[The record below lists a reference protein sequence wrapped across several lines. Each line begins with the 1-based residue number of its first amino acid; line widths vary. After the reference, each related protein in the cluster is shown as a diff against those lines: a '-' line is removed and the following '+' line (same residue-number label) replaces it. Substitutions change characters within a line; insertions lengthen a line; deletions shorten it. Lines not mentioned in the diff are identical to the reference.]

1 MKITDH
7 DHDKY
12 ITTLGFNNL
21 AARVFTARLAQANIV
36 MQTDVEKSLSNQNK
50 INKSKHLLVENEFK
64 KLQIFDPVYFRGKS
78 HFEKDGAQKFLVFQS
93 VYRYFK
99 RVAGVGCDNYIYF
112 WKSKG
117 LSDEDITA
125 PTASDYSLNSH
136 SYLDAK
142 TRVEFKV
149 SCLE

>member
-1 MKITDH
+1 M
-7 DHDKY
+7 
-12 ITTLGFNNL
+12 
-21 AARVFTARLAQANIV
+21 
-36 MQTDVEKSLSNQNK
+36 
-50 INKSKHLLVENEFK
+50 
-64 KLQIFDPVYFRGKS
+64 
-78 HFEKDGAQKFLVFQS
+78 
-93 VYRYFK
+93 YRYFK

-112 WKSKG
+112 WKCKG